1 MFQKEELSLGCF
13 SSEETTQ
20 LVRNETFFNRF
31 SALFNNFLFPF
42 PLGFYICQLPEHRRH
57 PHTDVN
63 DNKIKILLIWPTG
76 DLDLFLE
83 DIFTSSSS
91 ISMGQDEDSVF
102 VNSHL
107 SFVSV
112 MEDFKETS
120 ESMRLS
126 IASIRPKEWSS
137 LPSQRQNQQQTTTT
151 EPPAAMETTFA
162 NLDPVSALTAEKIA
176 ILKEDEK
183 EMIIQS
189 NKNTLE
195 SLKTKFS
202 QLNCENCLV
211 DFHYF
216 ILSKDILDMMGYLLD
231 NELIA
236 FPDTKD
242 ANWSRSFSLTNKT
255 VASATTPKNVH
266 LHFMEEGEEQEEGEE
281 VEASTI
287 PMNTDSNETSSI
299 QLENHYFPI
308 KSDFASFQKLFS
320 QSFQMIS
327 FQKIIQETLFPLN
340 YCGIDCEMCS
350 TKEGLE
356 LTRITIIHPLHG
368 IIIDCLVM
376 RFLFSF

>member
-1 MFQKEELSLGCF
+1 
-13 SSEETTQ
+13 
-20 LVRNETFFNRF
+20 
-31 SALFNNFLFPF
+31 
-42 PLGFYICQLPEHRRH
+42 
-57 PHTDVN
+57 
-63 DNKIKILLIWPTG
+63 LLIWPTG

-83 DIFTSSSS
+83 DISSSS
-91 ISMGQDEDSVF
+91 SLSSSVSNSIAQEEDSVF
-102 VNSHL
+102 VNSQL
-107 SFVSV
+107 SFISV

-126 IASIRPKEWSS
+126 IASIRPKQWSS
-137 LPSQRQNQQQTTTT
+137 LPSQRQNQQQTTATATTT
-151 EPPAAMETTFA
+151 EPPVAMETTFA

-183 EMIIQS
+183 EMILQS

-195 SLKTKFS
+195 SLKTQFS

-242 ANWSRSFSLTNKT
+242 ANWSRSFSVMNKT
-255 VASATTPKNVH
+255 APASATTMKNVH

-281 VEASTI
+281 VEASSG
-287 PMNTDSNETSSI
+287 PMSTDSSI

-308 KSDFASFQKLFS
+308 KSDFASFQKLFT
-320 QSFQMIS
+320 QSFQVIS
-327 FQKIIQETLFPLN
+327 FQKIIQEKLFPLN

-368 IIIDCLVM
+368 IIIDCLVSDFYSIFYSA
-376 RFLFSF
+376 FLLLTISLLLKTK